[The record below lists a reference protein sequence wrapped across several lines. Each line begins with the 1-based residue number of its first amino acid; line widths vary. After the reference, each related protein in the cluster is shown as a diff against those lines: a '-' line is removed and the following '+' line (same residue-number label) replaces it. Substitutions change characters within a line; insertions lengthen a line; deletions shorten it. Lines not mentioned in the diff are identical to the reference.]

1 MKKGRAVL
9 CLLAVFGL
17 LGLHVFAEGQKEAA
31 KETGG
36 GGVVYYLSPNQFDEF
51 QTTASK
57 LLAKYVTEAGYECR
71 ELVAGNEDVTL
82 QLNQLENA
90 ITQKPKAIILAAC
103 DGNAVIDGVQKARA
117 QGIPV
122 IAFDR
127 IVSST
132 PVDFT
137 SVAGCKLMGVM
148 AAGEISRLLKEK
160 NGEVKGS
167 VLDIMGDPGDSY
179 TVLIE
184 EGFQETMKQ
193 YPNVSIVTKIATGWE
208 ATNAANIADDYLVAY
223 PKTDLIFSHAEHLAA
238 AITSVLQT
246 KGYKKGEILMVST
259 AGMPMGLNLVRD
271 GWLQATVEQPLAAQ
285 AEGVSMFLK
294 DIIAQ
299 KTLKT
304 GDYTVGGFKSTLSN
318 ESFGPTLRIP
328 GTVITATNV
337 EDLQHWGNQV
347 KS

>member
-1 MKKGRAVL
+1 MKNSRIML
-9 CLLAVFGL
+9 CLAIVLGL
-17 LGLHVFAEGQKEAA
+17 LCFQAYAQAPKGGLVF
-31 KETGG
+31 
-36 GGVVYYLSPNQFDEF
+36 YLSPNQFDEF

-57 LLAKYVTEAGYECR
+57 MIAKYVTAAGYECR

-82 QLNQLENA
+82 QLNQLDNA

-103 DGNAVIDGVQKARA
+103 NGDAVIDGVQKARA

-132 PVDFT
+132 KVDFT
-137 SVAGCKLMGVM
+137 SVAGCKRMGILV
-148 AAGEISRLLKEK
+148 AGEVARLLKEK
-160 NGEVKGS
+160 NGSVKGT

-193 YPNVSIVTKIATGWE
+193 YPAVQIATKIANGWE
-208 ATNAANIADDYLVAY
+208 ASNAANIADDYLVAY

-238 AITSVLQT
+238 AISAVLET
-246 KGYKKGEILMVST
+246 KGYEKGQVIMVST

-271 GWLQATVEQPLAAQ
+271 GWLQSTVEQPLAAQ

-294 DIIAQ
+294 DIIA
-299 KTLKT
+299 KKKIKL
-304 GDYTVGGFKSTLSN
+304 GNYTVGGFPSVLEE
-318 ESFGPTLRIP
+318 ESYGPVLRIP
-328 GTVITATNV
+328 GSVITMKNV
-337 EDLQHWGNQV
+337 DDPKFWGNQA
-347 KS
+347 KK